1 MHNALLSQLKNAYAF
16 YEAGQR
22 SKARQAGLSVL
33 AEAPANFDA
42 LKLMGFIAGGENDF
56 AAAAD
61 YLGRAVSVKPDFVEG
76 WYYLG
81 ASHLK
86 LGDAHRAIDSF
97 EKAIG
102 LYPKFF
108 EAQHDLGLALAS
120 VNRLDRAC
128 QALDAACAIRP
139 DSAEA
144 WLNLGIA
151 LGKLG
156 KFSAEIA
163 CCRKVLQLAPHH
175 AVAAGNLATAL
186 LQNKQYEEAIAAYRE
201 NFGRGL
207 EADFARGNLIYAQLH
222 AGDWDRI
229 AEDVADLQADI
240 QSGKNCV
247 EPFVLAAIS
256 DSPAEQMTLAV
267 QYASKHYP
275 AREPAMARDFV
286 WKKAD
291 AEGLDAGNGSG
302 KGPGKISIAYLSA
315 DFHAH
320 ATAILMLE
328 IFQRH
333 DRNKFHVVGVSFG
346 PDDGSALRKET
357 AAAFDEFIDVR
368 NLDDAE
374 AAALIR
380 SRNIAI
386 AVDLKGY
393 TADARPGILAYR
405 PAPIQVN
412 YLGHPATMGAD
423 HIDYLIADRFTVPPQ
438 EEKFYTECI
447 ALMPD
452 TYQANGR
459 NRRAA
464 ESGKTRGDHGLPAD
478 AFVFCS
484 FNNTHKN
491 NPRTFDVWMSLLE
504 RLPNS
509 VFWLLGNPV
518 LEKNMRLRAQQRG
531 IASDRLIFAP
541 RVSQPD
547 YFERLQHADLFL
559 DSLPYGAHTTASD
572 ALWMNV
578 PVITCVGTAFPGRVG
593 QSILHAIDLP
603 ELIAYS
609 LDEYRELALSY
620 ASDPSKLAALREKLR
635 RHVENARL
643 FDSTRFTR
651 NLEALYEKMADNA
664 RSGAGRQRIS
674 L

>member
-1 MHNALLSQLKNAYAF
+1 MHTDLLSQLKNAYAF
-16 YEAGQR
+16 YETGQR
-22 SKARQAGLSVL
+22 SKAKQAGLRVL

-56 AAAAD
+56 MTAAD
-61 YLGRAVSVKPDFVEG
+61 YLGRAVRVKPDFVEG

-81 ASHLK
+81 ASHVK
-86 LGDAHRAIDSF
+86 LGDAHRAIACF
-97 EKAIG
+97 ETAIK

-120 VNRLDRAC
+120 VNRFEHAC
-128 QALDAACAIRP
+128 KALDAACAIRP
-139 DSAEA
+139 DSPEA

-163 CCRKVLQLAPHH
+163 CCRKVLQLALGH

-186 LQNKQYEEAIAAYRE
+186 LQNKQFEEAVAAYRD
-201 NFGRGL
+201 NFARGL

-222 AGDWDRI
+222 AGAWDRM
-229 AEDVADLQADI
+229 ASDVADLQADI
-240 QSGKNCV
+240 RAGKNCV

-256 DSPAEQMTLAV
+256 DSPDEQMRLAV
-267 QYASKHYP
+267 QYATTHYP
-275 AREPAMARDFV
+275 AREPALAKDFA
-286 WKKAD
+286 W
-291 AEGLDAGNGSG
+291 DAGA
-302 KGPGKISIAYLSA
+302 GKIRIAYLSA

-333 DRNKFHVVGVSFG
+333 DRGRFHVVGISFG
-346 PDDGSALRKET
+346 SDDGSALRRET
-357 AAAFDEFIDVR
+357 VAAFDEFIDVR
-368 NLDDAE
+368 ELNDAE

-380 SRNIAI
+380 SKDIAI
-386 AVDLKGY
+386 AIDLKGY

-412 YLGHPATMGAD
+412 YLGHPATMGAGY
-423 HIDYLIADRFTVPPQ
+423 IDYLIADRFTVPPQ
-438 EEKFYTECI
+438 DEKFYTERI

-459 NRRAA
+459 NRRPAA
-464 ESGKTRGDHGLPAD
+464 SGRTRADYGLPAD

-504 RLPNS
+504 QVPDS
-509 VFWLLGNPV
+509 VLWLLGNPV
-518 LEKNMRLRAQQRG
+518 LEKNMRLRAGRRG
-531 IASDRLIFAP
+531 IASERLIFAP
-541 RVSQPD
+541 RVSQAD
-547 YFERLQHADLFL
+547 YFERLRHADLFL

-593 QSILHAIDLP
+593 QSILHAIGLP
-603 ELIAYS
+603 ELIAHS

-620 ASDPSKLAALREKLR
+620 ARDPSRLAALREKLR
-635 RHVENARL
+635 RHVDSAPL
-643 FDSTRFTR
+643 FDSARFTR
-651 NLEALYEKMADNA
+651 HLEALYEKMADNC
-664 RSGAGRQRIS
+664 RSGVGPQRIA